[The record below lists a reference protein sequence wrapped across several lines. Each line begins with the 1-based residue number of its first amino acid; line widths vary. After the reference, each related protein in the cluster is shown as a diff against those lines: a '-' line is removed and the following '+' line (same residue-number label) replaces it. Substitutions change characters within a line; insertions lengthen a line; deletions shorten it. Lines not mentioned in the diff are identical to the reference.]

1 MKISVSQT
9 VCVYVKPSNGSA
21 LCHKL
26 SIAKNN
32 FALFKLKKDLV
43 GSPKNFYNG
52 ILVTA
57 FHPQTAP

>member
-1 MKISVSQT
+1 MRISVSQT
-9 VCVYVKPSNGSA
+9 VCIHIKPVNESS

-26 SIAKNN
+26 PAAKNN

-43 GSPKNFYNG
+43 GSPKDFYNG